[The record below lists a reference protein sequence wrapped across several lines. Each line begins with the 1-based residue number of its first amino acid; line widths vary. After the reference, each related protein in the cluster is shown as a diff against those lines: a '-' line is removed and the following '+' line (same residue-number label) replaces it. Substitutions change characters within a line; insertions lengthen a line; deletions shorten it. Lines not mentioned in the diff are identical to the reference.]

1 MKKVLVLGA
10 SGAMGRYVVPE
21 LARMGYAVDAVS
33 LDAPDPAQDP
43 PGVSRIQGNAKEE
56 SVLAPL
62 LERRYDA
69 IVDFLIYATP
79 ELAIKIPRMAAATG
93 HYVYLSSYRVYD
105 GKDVPV
111 REDSRLLIDSA
122 DDPLIRFSD
131 DYSIFKARGEYM
143 LRGLGRRNWT
153 IIRPSITFS
162 TYRYQLVTLE
172 APLVIGRADRGKTV
186 VLPETARNVQGTLTW
201 AGDNARFIARL
212 VLNERALGEAFT
224 VATAEHHTWREMAE
238 IYASLRG
245 LKAAWVPEED
255 YIRIIDPNPW
265 GVGAAWQLRTD
276 RLFDRVIDN
285 SKVLAATGLS
295 QSDLMPTAK
304 GLEMELAKVPRGF
317 DWNARWIA
325 QTNERMDHLL
335 EKKTCTP

>member
-1 MKKVLVLGA
+1 MKTSTMKSVLVLGA

-21 LARMGYAVDAVS
+21 LAQMGYAVDAVS
-33 LDAPDPAQDP
+33 LDVPDPTFDP
-43 PGVSRIQGNAKEE
+43 SGVRRIQGNAKD
-56 SVLAPL
+56 LAFITPL
-62 LERRYDA
+62 LERGYDG
-69 IVDFLIYATP
+69 ILDFMIYATG
-79 ELAIKIPRMAAATG
+79 ELMAKLPRMVASTG
-93 HYVYLSSYRVYD
+93 HYIYLSSYRVYD

-111 REDSRLLIDSA
+111 REDSRLLLDTA

-131 DYSIFKARGEYM
+131 DYSIFKARGERI
-143 LRGLGRRNWT
+143 LRGLEHRNWT

-172 APLVIGRADRGKTV
+172 APIVVGRTDRGRAV

-212 VLNERALGEAFT
+212 LFNDKAVGEAFT
-224 VATAEHHTWREMAE
+224 VATAEHHTWGEMAE

-245 LKAAWVPEED
+245 LKAVWAPEED
-255 YIRIIDPNPW
+255 FLRIVDPNPW
-265 GVGAAWQLRTD
+265 NLGAAWQLRTD
-276 RLFDRVIDN
+276 RLFNRIIDN

-304 GLEMELAKVPRGF
+304 GLEMELAKVPRDYAWQGYESAC
-317 DWNARWIA
+317 D
-325 QTNERMDHLL
+325 RMDAWLAAH
-335 EKKTCTP
+335 